1 MNHRIRIELDV
12 ETTHERILD
21 VAEEHFRRIG
31 FQKTTVADIAKC
43 LGMSSAN
50 IYRFFP
56 SRSAIDALICNRFFA
71 EFVQVAKLT
80 ACIRGSAQTKL
91 AKILALLHQKRKTT
105 FVEEKRVHDLMVAAA
120 GENWEINKAHTDEV
134 VAIIEAII
142 RDGTVS
148 GEFVAED
155 PGREARSIMTA
166 FTPFYHPVLVEQE
179 VRQGNDTG
187 ARLRDQ
193 IAFFIRA
200 LGGSATDGRHP
211 GNERELAGTA
221 SLRDLIP

>member
-1 MNHRIRIELDV
+1 VVELEV
-12 ETTHERILD
+12 ETTRERILD
-21 VAEEHFRRIG
+21 VAEEHFRHIG
-31 FQKTTVADIAKC
+31 FQKTTVADIARC

-56 SRSAIDALICNRFFA
+56 SRMAIDASVCGRFLM
-71 EFVQVAKLT
+71 ESIQVVKST
-80 ACIRGSAQTKL
+80 ACVCGSAQTKL
-91 AKILALLHQKRKTT
+91 AKTLTLLHQKRKTT

-120 GENWEINKAHTDEV
+120 GDNWEINKAHTDEV

-155 PGREARSIMTA
+155 PGREARSIMIA

-179 VRQGNDTG
+179 VRQDNDTG

-200 LGGSATDGRHP
+200 LGGSSTDGRHA